1 MLSGEEIVRKNRRQ
15 HQRGKHYIWCV
26 ASGKSTT
33 YSVCLEGC
41 TMLVNAVK
49 TSLVQGQDWLAPGS
63 VGGNVNR
70 GFEGTEPS
78 AARLS
83 RRFARLG
90 RMKYEKNCASA
101 RSANA
106 LVVSMRARV
115 SIEIIFQPPSPWRAR
130 SVISGQHP
138 RANPHLVGH
147 WRGPPV
153 PSQNLH
159 PGQPC
164 GPLRCA
170 HGRPGEPRG
179 IGR

>member
-1 MLSGEEIVRKNRRQ
+1 MLSGEKFVRKNRRQ

-26 ASGKSTT
+26 TSGKSTT

-49 TSLVQGQDWLAPGS
+49 SYLVQGQDRLASGS
-63 VGGNVNR
+63 VGSNGNR
-70 GFEGTEPS
+70 GFEGAKLS
-78 AARLS
+78 AARLG

-90 RMKYEKNCASA
+90 RMKYEKNRVSA

-106 LVVSMRARV
+106 LIASMRAHV
-115 SIEIIFQPPSPWRAR
+115 SIEIIFQPPGPWFAR

-138 RANPHLVGH
+138 RANPNRVSH
-147 WRGPPV
+147 WRGPRV

-159 PGQPC
+159 PGRPC
-164 GPLRCA
+164 DLGRCA